1 MTGGDRRVF
10 AGRRISLPSVR
21 DIAIVV
27 VIGFAAGLGVGWG
40 SSEVADRLTAPDPVP
55 SPTPSPTPTHDPDV
69 VVPPMDPITRTRD
82 AGDAL
87 AGILDLNVLEKG
99 EQSFTVV
106 TKDGEPSGEAASVR
120 WVRVEYEDGLG
131 MDGDALAS
139 FVLNTL
145 NDPRG
150 WGARG
155 RYEFVPTEGASDIR
169 IAITSP
175 YTAALRCPEPHTPAH
190 TGAIIDEEPTN
201 TADAQAESTLNAP
214 TAGAT
219 PSPTAS
225 AQEEPCAQRGVVML
239 SQYDWIT
246 GVAGFGEDR
255 TAARQYLISHF
266 VGHVLGE
273 QDGICGSGLAQV
285 MTDQVDL
292 PQECEPNPWPWPD
305 EPVAEAQTSPSPSA
319 RGDEDE

>member
-1 MTGGDRRVF
+1 M
-10 AGRRISLPSVR
+10 LPSIR
-21 DIAIVV
+21 AIAIVV

-40 SSEVADRLTAPDPVP
+40 SSQVADRLTAPDPVP
-55 SPTPSPTPTHDPDV
+55 TPTPSPTPTVDPDV
-69 VVPPMDPITRTRD
+69 VVPPMEPITRTRD

-87 AGILDLNVLEKG
+87 AGIMNFDIMEEGNR
-99 EQSFTVV
+99 SYTVV
-106 TKDGEPSGEAASVR
+106 TEDGEPSGEAASVR

-131 MDGDALAS
+131 MDGEALSS

-155 RYEFVPTEGASDIR
+155 RYEFVSTEGASDLR
-169 IAITSP
+169 IVITSP
-175 YTAALRCPEPHTPAH
+175 YTAAQRCPEPHTPAR
-190 TGAIIDEEPTN
+190 TGAITEEEETEN
-201 TADAQAESTLNAP
+201 TADALAESAPDLP
-214 TAGAT
+214 TAGEAT

-225 AQEEPCAQRGVVML
+225 AQEESCAQRGVVML

-246 GVAGFGEDR
+246 GVAGYGDDR
-255 TAARQYLISHF
+255 TAARQYLINHF

-273 QDGICGSGLAQV
+273 QDGICGSGQAQV
-285 MTDQVDL
+285 MTDQAQL
-292 PQECEPNPWPWPD
+292 PDECEPNPWPWPD
-305 EPVAEAQTSPSPSA
+305 EPVGELDASPSPPA